1 MEGEKDLQIISED
14 QNPAETENN
23 KLTVNEQANTN
34 PMKKILI
41 CFLGVVVLSLIGW
54 QIIGSVL
61 FNSDIS
67 SYAADE
73 NSIGN
78 RMETLLNGEGFSLVQ
93 ILQGLKD
100 IQKENQELLI
110 KANTV
115 ISKNKYILF
124 KNTNIV
130 NGINCNNS
138 KIEQLLSGSKEL
150 TSAVQRSE
158 QLDKDIELML
168 NSKAV
173 TWKNTIDKCDTL
185 INNNETI
192 KNDLVKAVIPE
203 ELKMYQDIPL
213 RVKARYA

>member
-1 MEGEKDLQIISED
+1 MWGASELEEEKDLQILSEI
-14 QNPAETENN
+14 QNPSEAKNN
-23 KLTVNEQANTN
+23 KSTVNEQVNTN
-34 PMKKILI
+34 PMKKVLI
-41 CFLGVVVLSLIGW
+41 CILGVIVLSFIGW

-110 KANTV
+110 KTNTV

-124 KNTNIV
+124 KNANIV
-130 NGINCNNS
+130 NSINCNNI
-138 KIEQLLSGSKEL
+138 KLEQLLSGSKEQDH
-150 TSAVQRSE
+150 V
-158 QLDKDIELML
+158 K
-168 NSKAV
+168 V
-173 TWKNTIDKCDTL
+173 TLYD
-185 INNNETI
+185 
-192 KNDLVKAVIPE
+192 
-203 ELKMYQDIPL
+203 
-213 RVKARYA
+213 

>member
-1 MEGEKDLQIISED
+1 MEEEKDLQILSEI
-14 QNPAETENN
+14 QNPSEAKNN
-23 KLTVNEQANTN
+23 KSTVNEQVNTN
-34 PMKKILI
+34 PMKKVLI
-41 CFLGVVVLSLIGW
+41 CILGVIVLSFIGW

-110 KANTV
+110 KTNTV

-124 KNTNIV
+124 KNANIV
-130 NGINCNNS
+130 NSINCNNI
-138 KIEQLLSGSKEL
+138 KLEQLLSGSKEQDH
-150 TSAVQRSE
+150 V
-158 QLDKDIELML
+158 K
-168 NSKAV
+168 V
-173 TWKNTIDKCDTL
+173 TLYD
-185 INNNETI
+185 
-192 KNDLVKAVIPE
+192 
-203 ELKMYQDIPL
+203 
-213 RVKARYA
+213 